1 MKKQRNYILLAF
13 LIPVVIT
20 VLTSCKS
27 QKDDPVNREYLHGNK
42 LDLPEEIS
50 VIGDSLVKME
60 AFKRNDTIFIQF
72 ANY

>member
-1 MKKQRNYILLAF
+1 MNKLQTIAGAAAVILLYYAY
-13 LIPVVIT
+13 T
-20 VLTSCKS
+20 KHS
-27 QKDDPVNREYLHGNK
+27 QTHIVNPEYLHGNK